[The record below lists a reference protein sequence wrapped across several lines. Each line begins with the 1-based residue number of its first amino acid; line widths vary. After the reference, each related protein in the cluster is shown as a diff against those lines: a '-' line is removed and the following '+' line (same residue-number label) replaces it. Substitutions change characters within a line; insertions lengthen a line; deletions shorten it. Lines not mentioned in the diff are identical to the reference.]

1 MQVCFFMLIYKNEI
15 YKLAKQQQQNQTT
28 IKCGKQRK
36 YETPKKLQNT
46 FLELINEVGKS
57 WEQG

>member
-15 YKLAKQQQQNQTT
+15 YKLAKQQQNQTT